1 MATHLSAPVS
11 AVADVAI
18 RPVGAEE
25 ALAVARTHVQ
35 ADRETY
41 RPIFGPAFREVE
53 LGLSQLRWDAA
64 LGAGDALL
72 AADEAGRIIGFVHA
86 SPTWMSALYLLASH
100 LRRGIGLR
108 LLCALCEAL
117 QDRGVAEIGF
127 QAVAEN
133 VDAIA
138 FYEAIGAKAV
148 GRKREGEGDAT
159 WEDIVFTLA
168 TDAPAAF
175 RRR

>member
-1 MATHLSAPVS
+1 MPTHRSTPVS
-11 AVADVAI
+11 AVAGVVI

-41 RPIFGPAFREVE
+41 QPIFGAAFREVE
-53 LGLSQLRWDAA
+53 LDVSQLRWDAA
-64 LGAGDALL
+64 LGAGDVLL
-72 AADEAGRIIGFVHA
+72 AAEEAGRMIGFAHA
-86 SPTWMSALYLLASH
+86 SPTWMSALYLLAAH
-100 LRRGIGLR
+100 RRRGIGLQ
-108 LLCALCEAL
+108 LLRALCEAL
-117 QDRGVAEIGF
+117 QRRGVTEIGF

-133 VDAIA
+133 ADAIA
-138 FYEAIGAKAV
+138 FYEAVGAKAV
-148 GRKREGEGDAT
+148 GRKREGEGEDT
-159 WEDIVFTLA
+159 WEDIIFTLA